1 MLLRGRHRFAGGA
14 ESPLMSACSHTQKGK
29 SMRRKDTP
37 MPVTAPFRK
46 AVFRGE
52 RGALSNRKLRK
63 TKGPDLVRASSMW
76 VSDYW
81 VIARGLLC
89 SAMTCLA

>member
-1 MLLRGRHRFAGGA
+1 
-14 ESPLMSACSHTQKGK
+14 
-29 SMRRKDTP
+29 MRRKDTP
-37 MPVTAPFRK
+37 LPVTASFGK

-52 RGALSNRKLRK
+52 RGALSNRKFRK
-63 TKGPDLVRASSMW
+63 TKGPDLVRAGSM
-76 VSDYW
+76 SGSGYC